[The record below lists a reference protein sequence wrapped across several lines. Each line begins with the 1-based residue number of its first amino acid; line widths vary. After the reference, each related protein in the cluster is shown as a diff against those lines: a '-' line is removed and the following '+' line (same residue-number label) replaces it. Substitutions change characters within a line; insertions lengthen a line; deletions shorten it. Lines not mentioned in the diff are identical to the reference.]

1 MDDGG
6 LILFILGNKGY
17 ISAVPLYSYIVYIVF
32 SLAVVAV
39 AAVIKSRMS
48 AVLGGCGAQPL
59 DALYFPQHTVVQGN
73 LSFAIPDG
81 VHHGMMMILPSNPM
95 LNLIYGTDTTRI
107 IVVTAMVTTEPMVQ
121 GKMIMMILNVTVGNP
136 MTQTPA
142 PVRVG

>member
-1 MDDGG
+1 M
-6 LILFILGNKGY
+6 
-17 ISAVPLYSYIVYIVF
+17 SHIVF

-48 AVLGGCGAQPL
+48 AVLGESGAQLL
-59 DALYFPQHTVVQGN
+59 DALYCPQHTVVQGN
-73 LSFAIPDG
+73 LCFAIPDG
-81 VHHGMMMILPSNPM
+81 VHHGMMMITHSTQHPM

-107 IVVTAMVTTEPMVQ
+107 IVVTAMVTTEPMAE